1 MFLRLFLL
9 FTITPLVELYLLL
22 KLGGYIGIYATIGV
36 VIGTGIAGGLL
47 AKSQGL
53 TVMRQARWELDQGRV
68 PAESLFDGALIL
80 VAGAMLITPGLLT
93 DCLGLLFLI
102 PPTRRAFKAWLRRK
116 IEEKVSRG
124 EIQVYTHLGW
134 REKGGGREDPY
145 DRL

>member
-9 FTITPLVELYLLL
+9 FTIVPLVELYLLL
-22 KLGGYIGIYATIGV
+22 KLGGYIGVYATIGV

-53 TVMRQARWELDQGRV
+53 AVMRQASWDLDQGRM

-93 DCLGLLFLI
+93 DCLGLLLLI
-102 PPTRRAFKAWLRRK
+102 PPTRRTFKAWLRRK

-134 REKGGGREDPY
+134 GGKGGGREDPY

>member
-9 FTITPLVELYLLL
+9 FTIVPLVELYLLL
-22 KLGGYIGIYATIGV
+22 KLGGYVGVYATIGV
-36 VIGTGIAGGLL
+36 VIGTGIAGGFL

-53 TVMRQARWELDQGRV
+53 AVMRQASVELDQGRM

-80 VAGAMLITPGLLT
+80 MAGAMLITPGLLT
-93 DCLGLLFLI
+93 DCLGLLLLV

-124 EIQVYTHLGW
+124 EIQVYTQFVA
-134 REKGGGREDPY
+134 KSGGREDPY
-145 DRL
+145 GRF

>member
-9 FTITPLVELYLLL
+9 FTIVPLVELYLLL
-22 KLGGYIGIYATIGV
+22 KLGGYVGVYATIGV

-53 TVMRQARWELDQGRV
+53 AVMRQARWELDQGRM

-80 VAGAMLITPGLLT
+80 MAGAMLITPGLLT
-93 DCLGLLFLI
+93 DCLGLLFLV

-134 REKGGGREDPY
+134 RGKGGGREDPY
-145 DRL
+145 DRF